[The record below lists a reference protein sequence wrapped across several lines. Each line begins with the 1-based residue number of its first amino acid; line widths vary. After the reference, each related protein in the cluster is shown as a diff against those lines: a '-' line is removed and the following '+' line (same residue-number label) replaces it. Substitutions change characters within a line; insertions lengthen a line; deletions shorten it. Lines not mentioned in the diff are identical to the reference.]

1 MGSAS
6 KTPRRARVIA
16 AVFAIFVAALA
27 LRLLYLSQIEDVIF
41 FDNPILD
48 SANYDEKARL
58 IMDGKKTAEGVLTYN
73 PLYPGI
79 LSVLYRV
86 VGESDFL
93 AVRIV
98 QCVLGALNC
107 ILLVVLG
114 IRFFDFRTGML
125 AAVLAIFYG
134 PFLFYDG
141 ELIQSTWVLFCLL
154 VAFAV
159 FPVDP
164 ARRGAWKIGQ
174 ALLAGLLFGV
184 AFLGRPNLLLFIPF
198 L

>member
-1 MGSAS
+1 MGSGMKSRSPAG
-6 KTPRRARVIA
+6 
-16 AVFAIFVAALA
+16 AVTAIFVIFVAALIIRFFYVA
-27 LRLLYLSQIEDVIF
+27 QIEDNLF
-41 FDNPILD
+41 FHNPILD

-58 IMDGKKTAEGVLTYN
+58 ILEGKETADGPLTYN

-79 LSVLYRV
+79 LSLLYRV

-93 AVRIV
+93 AVRMI

-107 ILLVVLG
+107 VLLVLLG
-114 IRFFDFRTGML
+114 IRFFDLRTGIL
-125 AAVLAIFYG
+125 AALAAIFYG
-134 PFLFYDG
+134 PLVFHDG

-154 VAFAV
+154 AAFAV
-159 FPVDP
+159 FPVEP
-164 ARRGAWKIGQ
+164 EKRGFGKTGR

-184 AFLGRPNLLLFIPF
+184 AFLGRPNLLFFIPF